1 MKRGLELIVV
11 VLSLGYTIGCKS
23 LTRDFTT
30 LVYERSIAPGGEI
43 LHERYVLS
51 GKGRTAQEEVKET
64 FKRIYEDS
72 SKRQEKG
79 LFYRIPRHG
88 ERKVLDGI

>member
-1 MKRGLELIVV
+1 
-11 VLSLGYTIGCKS
+11 
-23 LTRDFTT
+23 
-30 LVYERSIAPGGEI
+30 
-43 LHERYVLS
+43 
-51 GKGRTAQEEVKET
+51 VKET